1 MVFLLT
7 FPISGPRLSL
17 EQARDA
23 VKNIVSQCERSMSK
37 QMLSFDER
45 LLGQK

>member
-23 VKNIVSQCERSMSK
+23 VKNIVSQSESMREVDVK
-37 QMLSFDER
+37 ADAFL
-45 LLGQK
+45 